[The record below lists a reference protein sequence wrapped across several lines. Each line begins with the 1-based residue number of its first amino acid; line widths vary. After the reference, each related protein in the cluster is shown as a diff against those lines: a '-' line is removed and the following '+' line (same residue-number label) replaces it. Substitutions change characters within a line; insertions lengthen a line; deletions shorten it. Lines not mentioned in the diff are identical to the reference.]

1 MSVTIVPMQ
10 AAHREAFYALHSE
23 ANGCGW
29 CRCVAWWVES
39 WDGWGERTAEENTCL
54 REALFDR
61 GQFDGYLAFAGAGPD
76 ARAVGWCQVG
86 PRDRLEKL
94 CAQYG
99 LTRAPEVYAVTC
111 FLVAPS
117 HRRQGLTRALL
128 GRVLA
133 DLADRGVGRVEAFP
147 KRGDDLE
154 PGELWTGPEA
164 LYREAGFE
172 TLADHPRGP
181 ILSKSL

>member
-1 MSVTIVPMQ
+1 VTPVTIVPMQ
-10 AAHREAFYALHSE
+10 AEHRAAFFALHSE

-61 GQFDGYLAFAGAGPD
+61 GQYDGYLAFAGE
-76 ARAVGWCQVG
+76 RAVGWCQVG

-94 CAQYG
+94 VGQFG
-99 LTRAPEVYAVTC
+99 LTRDPDVYAVTC

-117 HRRQGLTRALL
+117 HRRQGLTRRLL
-128 GRVLA
+128 ASVLD
-133 DLADRGVGRVEAFP
+133 DLRTRGVQRVEAFP

-154 PGELWTGPEA
+154 AGELWTGPRAVFEA
-164 LYREAGFE
+164 AGFQVVSE
-172 TLADHPRGP
+172 HERGP
-181 ILSKSL
+181 VLSKSL